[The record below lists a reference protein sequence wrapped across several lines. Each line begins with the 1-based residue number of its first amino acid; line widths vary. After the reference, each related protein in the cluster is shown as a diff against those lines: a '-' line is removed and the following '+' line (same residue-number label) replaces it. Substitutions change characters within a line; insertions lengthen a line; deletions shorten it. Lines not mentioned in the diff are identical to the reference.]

1 MACAMEMEIITMLKL
16 EGTDLDKK
24 VSDSL
29 PAWSSSISEVSTS
42 LSWCL

>member
-1 MACAMEMEIITMLKL
+1 MACAMKMEIITMFKL

-29 PAWSSSISEVSTS
+29 PA
-42 LSWCL
+42 